1 MCAKAKKAK
10 NLCANTGKL
19 ASPIAVAQIVKSY
32 NTNGEVVVK
41 LTSDLLEDLN
51 RKEPV
56 FIYFDELPV
65 PFFITRFT
73 TKGNS
78 GAIVKFS
85 TVNDMAH
92 SEELVKRTIF
102 IESSSADAEALE
114 SFAQENFEAYITGFA
129 LFNEDDRFI
138 GEITAYY
145 NYPNNPCIEVELA
158 EGICSALSENASAEH
173 ESILIPFQESFITA
187 FDAENREIQMTIPVG
202 LISID
207 QE

>member
-1 MCAKAKKAK
+1 MCAKAKKATT
-10 NLCANTGKL
+10 LWANSGKL
-19 ASPIAVAQIVKSY
+19 ESPLAVAQIVKSY
-32 NTNGEVVVK
+32 NTNGEVVIK
-41 LTSDLLEDLN
+41 LSSDLLEDLN

-65 PFFITRFT
+65 PFFIERFS

-85 TVNDMAH
+85 TINDMEH

-102 IESSSADAEALE
+102 IERSSAAPEALE
-114 SFAQENFEAYITGFA
+114 SFAQENFEEYITGFD
-129 LFNEDDRFI
+129 LYNQDDTFI

-158 EGICSALSENASAEH
+158 EGISSALADESSTEH
-173 ESILIPFQESFITA
+173 ETVLIPFQESLIMA
-187 FDAENREIQMTIPVG
+187 FDAENREIQMNIPAG
-202 LISID
+202 LLK
-207 QE
+207 